1 MLIPTKY
8 NTKTIT
14 ELRENALGVLR
25 DASDQGYVY
34 VTHHSKPQAVLVDI
48 DEFLSIQE
56 RLEDL
61 QDERDAALLAQT
73 PIGKLYSLDEVMKEY
88 E

>member
-8 NTKTIT
+8 NTRSVTD
-14 ELRENALGVLR
+14 LRENAIGVLR
-25 DASDQGYVY
+25 DANDQGYVY
-34 VTHHSKPQAVLVDI
+34 VTHHSKPQAVLMDI
-48 DEFLSIQE
+48 DAFSSIQE

-61 QDERDAALLAQT
+61 QDEVDAAILAQT
-73 PIGKLYSLDEVMKEY
+73 PVGKLYTLEEVMKEY

>member
-8 NTKTIT
+8 NTRSVT
-14 ELRENALGVLR
+14 ELREDVIGVLR

-34 VTHHSKPQAVLVDI
+34 VTHHSKPHAVIMDI
-48 DEFLSIQE
+48 EAFSSIQE

-61 QDERDAALLAQT
+61 QDEVDAAILAQT
-73 PIGKLYSLDEVMKEY
+73 PVGKLYALEEVMKEY